1 MPLRISLSGAPVM
14 WKEVVASKLADEYKL
29 MKIDIKAL
37 VA

>member
-1 MPLRISLSGAPVM
+1 M